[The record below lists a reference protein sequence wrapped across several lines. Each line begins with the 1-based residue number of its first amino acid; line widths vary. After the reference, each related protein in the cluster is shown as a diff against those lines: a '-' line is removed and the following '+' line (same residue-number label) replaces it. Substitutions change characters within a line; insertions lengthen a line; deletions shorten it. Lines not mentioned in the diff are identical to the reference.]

1 MMKVVRE
8 TAGDVT
14 DIVRGEKINGAAF
27 DVEIIEVLSYP
38 SEHESY

>member
-1 MMKVVRE
+1 VLQLEEKRMMKVVIE
-8 TAGDVT
+8 T
-14 DIVRGEKINGAAF
+14 GEKINGAAF